1 MPLATKNG
9 SFIVKSGSIA
19 EDCNCCASGWYCD
32 VSGGG
37 GACCE
42 GTTCSIKPQCDCQG
56 AGQVFKGVGT
66 VCVNGRC
73 PCPGENFLCQ
83 APGCRPRF
91 VTVSI
96 EARFQQDVVQYG
108 SSYIRFPAF
117 TFSGTITLDNTKTLF
132 PFQTPRTDEYVG
144 RFFGADAAA
153 INASETR
160 IVFYAG
166 QQRAILS
173 LFRKIESLTFLAF
186 DPCGGRTGVSDYQD
200 VASTSTNTA
209 SEDQYINYVAFPL
222 FGTTLGFSAT
232 GHCYGTGSSTEAEM
246 NQGTFDL
253 SALSMTC
260 AERGSTGA
268 QILGSVVKRSEAA
281 RNNVTWTFIDS
292 YT

>member
-132 PFQTPRTDEYVG
+132 PSKHQEQTNTLVG
-144 RFFGADAAA
+144 
-153 INASETR
+153 
-160 IVFYAG
+160 
-166 QQRAILS
+166 
-173 LFRKIESLTFLAF
+173 FLALTLLQSMLLKLELF
-186 DPCGGRTGVSDYQD
+186 SML
-200 VASTSTNTA
+200 ASSVQFLA
-209 SEDQYINYVAFPL
+209 CL
-222 FGTTLGFSAT
+222 
-232 GHCYGTGSSTEAEM
+232 
-246 NQGTFDL
+246 
-253 SALSMTC
+253 
-260 AERGSTGA
+260 ER
-268 QILGSVVKRSEAA
+268 
-281 RNNVTWTFIDS
+281 
-292 YT
+292 